1 MPALPHPTKEM
12 LEAGGRIIRE
22 AAEDI
27 VDGWPFEDC
36 DHALRVWNAMA
47 EAYSD
52 DASSSSSPPTPS
64 AESVNGG
71 SSSSSSSNSGAG
83 PVSP

>member
-1 MPALPHPTKEM
+1 MPPLPQPTRAM
-12 LEAGGRIIRE
+12 LDAGGEVIVEICRDVVDGWELPFE
-22 AAEDI
+22 AAEL
-27 VDGWPFEDC
+27 VYK
-36 DHALRVWNAMA
+36 AMA

-52 DASSSSSPPTPS
+52 DASSSSSPPTPN

-71 SSSSSSSNSGAG
+71 SSSSSSGNSGAG